1 MDLKMLKNVLYI
13 AGVSL
18 LLTACTQPTF
28 YEKVN
33 KFENKTWKQ
42 NEVADYQID
51 VQDTS
56 VSYQFVLT
64 LRTTTDYQ
72 YNNLWV
78 FWTTTTPDGEVS
90 REPFQ
95 FQITDEAGNWTGKK
109 SGSIVENQL
118 TFNARKLPL
127 KGIYKFRLEQ
137 AVTESNVDEV
147 LDLGLSI
154 EQK

>member
-1 MDLKMLKNVLYI
+1 MFSALFT
-13 AGVSL
+13 S
-18 LLTACTQPTF
+18 CTQPTF

-42 NEVADYQID
+42 NDIAEFDVNID
-51 VQDTS
+51 DTTA
-56 VSYQFVLT
+56 VYQFVLT

-72 YNNLWV
+72 YNNMWV
-78 FWTTTTPDGEVS
+78 FWTTTTPDGTVT

-95 FQITDEAGNWTGKK
+95 FKITDNSGNWIGKK

-118 TFNARKLPL
+118 TFSERKLPM
-127 KGIYKFRLEQ
+127 KGKYKFRLEQ
-137 AVTESNVDEV
+137 AVTENVVDEV

-154 EQK
+154 EKK